1 MIDNDNILEQTPVE
15 EDSNQHYIDAIQELQ
30 RNSVSKERYNKL
42 VEENKNLLQS
52 LVDGGSVTTVTEA
65 VEEKKSLNELRNEL
79 FRPKKE
85 LTNLEFIEKSLEL
98 RDRVLEETG
107 EDCFVSAG
115 HHVTPT
121 AESYA
126 NAQRVADIYRE
137 CIEYANGN
145 SEIFTQELMRR
156 TVDNPVANINNRK
169 R

>member
-1 MIDNDNILEQTPVE
+1 MTEENITTEITE
-15 EDSNQHYIDAIQELQ
+15 ENSNQHYIDAIQELQ
-30 RNSVSKERYNKL
+30 RTTVSKERYNKL

-52 LVDGGSVTTVTEA
+52 LVDGSQIATVVESTES
-65 VEEKKSLNELRNEL
+65 KKSLDELRNEL

-115 HHVTPT
+115 HHVTPS
-121 AESYA
+121 AESYEA
-126 NAQRVADIYRE
+126 AQRIADIYRE

-145 SEIFTQELMRR
+145 SDIFTQELQRR
-156 TVDNPVANINNRK
+156 TIDNPVANITSRRK
-169 R
+169 